1 MGVSLFAVVMV
12 VFLVVQAVAFFNG
25 IIARSPEFANAS
37 FSFSWFEDP
46 VFQEQMK
53 ALGYNGDVVAMEALW
68 SGLVGVLVLLGT
80 VGLWKRKQLVDFLAL
95 RFPHPK
101 HFAIWLG
108 IFLLLMLAVEG
119 LAAVFPAFDTD
130 FMKQVI
136 GSTTNMTLLA
146 IAVAVVGPVF
156 EEFLLRGLLYGSL
169 RHIVDEHAAVA
180 LSAGV
185 FAIMHLQYSIPVMM
199 LILPMGVVLGYA
211 RARSGSI
218 WVPVL
223 LHIVNNG
230 MTLMWP

>member
-1 MGVSLFAVVMV
+1 MGVALFAVTMV

-25 IIARSPEFANAS
+25 IIARIPEFAHAS

-46 VFQEQMK
+46 VFQQHMK
-53 ALGYNGDVVAMEALW
+53 DLGYNGDVVAMEALW
-68 SGLVGVLVLLGT
+68 SGAVCLVMILVT
-80 VGLWKRKQLVDFLAL
+80 VGLWKRKQMVDFLGMRL
-95 RFPHPK
+95 PRFK

-108 IFLLLMLAVEG
+108 VFLLLMLAIEG
-119 LAAVFPAFDTD
+119 LAAVFPALDTD
-130 FMKQVI
+130 FMQQVI

-146 IAVAVVGPVF
+146 IAVGLVGPLF

-169 RHIVDEHAAVA
+169 RHIVDEHASVA

-185 FAIMHLQYSIPVMM
+185 FALMHLQYSIPIML

-211 RARSGSI
+211 RSRSGSI

-223 LHIVNNG
+223 LHMTNNA
-230 MTLMWP
+230 LSVVWP